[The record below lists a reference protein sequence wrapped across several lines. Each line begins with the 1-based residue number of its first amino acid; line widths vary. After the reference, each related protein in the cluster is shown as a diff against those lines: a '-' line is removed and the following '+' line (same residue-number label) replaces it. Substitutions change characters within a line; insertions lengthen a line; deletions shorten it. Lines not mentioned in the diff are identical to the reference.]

1 MRGLDRLAFLLM
13 LVMALWA
20 FIGEDRE
27 GTPAPRIPPMAE
39 APPPPP
45 PVQAPPMQAPPQP
58 PREPG
63 AALPPPSPRDP
74 VFEVQGG
81 EGGGTSTGSA
91 FSIDPSGL
99 WLTARHVVQGCGR
112 IGVRGRQG
120 WARASL
126 AWAHPGADVA
136 LIRTQGGT
144 QPFALTADAPRRGMD
159 GFGMGFPQ
167 GRPGAVHGQLLGRAQ
182 MQARGL
188 FKGRAPTLE
197 WAEVRRAPGF
207 RGSLGGISGGPLLD
221 AQGNVLGVMVA
232 EEPRRGRFSTA
243 APETLLAIA
252 GPERPARI
260 AGPGTQAVAVTGD
273 RFGAVADQLR
283 GRLSIAQVLCESR

>member
-27 GTPAPRIPPMAE
+27 SAPEPRMPPMAE
-39 APPPPP
+39 APPRSPPP
-45 PVQAPPMQAPPQP
+45 MLAP
-58 PREPG
+58 PREAG

-112 IGVRGRQG
+112 IGVRGRRG
-120 WARASL
+120 WARATV

-136 LIRTQGGT
+136 VIRTENGT
-144 QPFALTADAPRRGMD
+144 TPFTLTGDAPVRGMD

-167 GRPGAVHGQLLGRAQ
+167 GRPGAVQGRLLGRAQ

-221 AQGNVLGVMVA
+221 ARGNVLGVMVA

-243 APETLLAIA
+243 APETLLALA
-252 GPERPARI
+252 GGDRPARI
-260 AGPGTQAVAVTGD
+260 AAPGAQALAVSGD

-283 GRLSIAQVLCESR
+283 GRLSIAQVLCEPR

>member
-1 MRGLDRLAFLLM
+1 MRGLDRLAFLMM

-27 GTPAPRIPPMAE
+27 GAPAPRIPPMAE
-39 APPPPP
+39 APPPAP
-45 PVQAPPMQAPPQP
+45 PPMQAPPP
-58 PREPG
+58 EAG

-81 EGGGTSTGSA
+81 GGGGTSTGSA

-112 IGVRGRQG
+112 IGVRGRRG
-120 WARASL
+120 WARATV

-136 LIRTQGGT
+136 LIRTEGGT
-144 QPFALTADAPRRGMD
+144 APFALTADAPTRGMD

-167 GRPGAVHGQLLGRAQ
+167 GRPGAVQGRLLGRAQ

-221 AQGNVLGVMVA
+221 QQGNVLGVMVA

-243 APETLLAIA
+243 APETLLALA
-252 GPERPARI
+252 GADRPARI
-260 AGPGTQAVAVTGD
+260 AGPGTQALAVSGD

-283 GRLSIAQVLCESR
+283 GRLSIAQVLCEPR

>member
-1 MRGLDRLAFLLM
+1 MRGLDRLAFLMM

-27 GTPAPRIPPMAE
+27 GVPAPRIPPIGEAPPVPLPE
-39 APPPPP
+39 RPAPPPP
-45 PVQAPPMQAPPQP
+45 
-58 PREPG
+58 REAG
-63 AALPPPSPRDP
+63 AVLPPPSPRDP

-81 EGGGTSTGSA
+81 GGGGTSTGSA

-99 WLTARHVVQGCGR
+99 WLTARHVVQGCAR

-120 WARASL
+120 WVRASL

-144 QPFALTADAPRRGMD
+144 APFALSGDPPTRGMD

-167 GRPGAVHGQLLGRAQ
+167 GRPGAVHGRLLGRAQ
-182 MQARGL
+182 MQAQRL

-197 WAEVRRAPGF
+197 WAEVRRAPSF

-221 AQGNVLGVMVA
+221 AGGNVLGVMVA

-243 APETLLAIA
+243 APETLLALA
-252 GPERPARI
+252 GPDRPARI
-260 AGPGTQAVAVTGD
+260 AGPGAQAIAVPAD

-283 GRLSIAQVLCESR
+283 GRLSIAQVLCEPR

>member
-13 LVMALWA
+13 LVMAIWA
-20 FIGEDRE
+20 FIGEDRA
-27 GTPAPRIPPMAE
+27 GPAAPRIPPIGE
-39 APPPPP
+39 GPAPPPPP
-45 PVQAPPMQAPPQP
+45 QVLLPQAPP
-58 PREPG
+58 RESG

-81 EGGGTSTGSA
+81 GGVGTSTGSA
-91 FSIDPSGL
+91 FSIDASGL

-112 IGVRGRQG
+112 VGVRGRRG
-120 WARASL
+120 WVRATV

-136 LIRTQGGT
+136 LIRTDAGAP
-144 QPFALTADAPRRGMD
+144 PFALTGDAPVRGMD

-167 GRPGAVHGQLLGRAQ
+167 GRPGAVHGRLLGRAQ

-221 AQGNVLGVMVA
+221 ATGNVLGVMVA

-243 APETLLAIA
+243 APETLLALA
-252 GPERPARI
+252 GPDRPARI
-260 AGPGTQAVAVTGD
+260 AGPGTQAVAISGD

-283 GRLSIAQVLCESR
+283 GRLSIVQVLCEPR